1 MNVAADGADP
11 LLSAG
16 RDRGLFRLGRLAAHQ
31 DKVLLAVVAEG
42 ADEVVGD
49 GLPLI
54 DVAADRADPL
64 LFLRTLGLGLDAA
77 LIVAVAAGS
86 HLRQPHR
93 VGQFTDK
100 QDMAA
105 QVEVLR
111 HLGGEVHVGLLGQVV
126 QAVFAAGDVGKSV
139 KLVHIPTG
147 LHAKTLEQREL
158 CVGGDGGNIEHAGV
172 QDHVAGLVLADD
184 RDGDAG
190 GVVGH
195 LDGGIDDA
203 AVVLSILPGRE

>member
-1 MNVAADGADP
+1 MRRSFLRVPFLLLKKIPGLLRSLIHHLGELAAGNLAYGANFGGRITLVNVAADGADP

-77 LIVAVAAGS
+77 
-86 HLRQPHR
+86 
-93 VGQFTDK
+93 
-100 QDMAA
+100 
-105 QVEVLR
+105 
-111 HLGGEVHVGLLGQVV
+111 
-126 QAVFAAGDVGKSV
+126 
-139 KLVHIPTG
+139 
-147 LHAKTLEQREL
+147 
-158 CVGGDGGNIEHAGV
+158 
-172 QDHVAGLVLADD
+172 
-184 RDGDAG
+184 
-190 GVVGH
+190 
-195 LDGGIDDA
+195 
-203 AVVLSILPGRE
+203 